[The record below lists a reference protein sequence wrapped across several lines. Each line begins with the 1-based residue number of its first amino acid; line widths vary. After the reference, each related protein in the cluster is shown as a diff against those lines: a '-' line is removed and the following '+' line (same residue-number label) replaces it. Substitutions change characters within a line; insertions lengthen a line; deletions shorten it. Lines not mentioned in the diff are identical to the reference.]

1 MSYRVLLLEPYCGGS
16 HAAWVEGFA
25 ANSRNEVVIA
35 SLPGHFWRW
44 RMRGASINLADS
56 AREAIAV
63 SGKPD
68 LVLASGMFDLSS
80 WLGLVRNFLGNPP
93 VVLYLHENQLGYP
106 ISPGQQEGDEFAL
119 VNWRSMV
126 AADEIWCNSR
136 FQIDELIGALPGLLG
151 RSPDASHIR
160 LLDEVVARFSVLPV
174 GVDLSAFSERM
185 EPSRKTDSV
194 PLVLWNHRWEYDKNP
209 KSVFESLVE
218 LAGEGIEFS
227 VAIVG
232 ENVRSD
238 PWEMEKARTALGDR
252 VVQFGWMPRRDYL
265 DLLRRSDVVVSASH
279 QEYFGISVVEA
290 AAAGAI
296 PVLPHRLSYPEVFP
310 AAWHEAILYK
320 EGSLTAR
327 LRTVLVDIPFWRAR
341 IAGLAEAM
349 LRYDWSVMACEYDRR
364 IDDLV
369 KKSRLVS

>member
-63 SGKPD
+63 SGKAD

-119 VNWRSMV
+119 GNWRSMV

-209 KSVFESLVE
+209 KSVYFSDIVLNM
-218 LAGEGIEFS
+218 LATFS
-227 VAIVG
+227 RAAI
-232 ENVRSD
+232 
-238 PWEMEKARTALGDR
+238 
-252 VVQFGWMPRRDYL
+252 
-265 DLLRRSDVVVSASH
+265 
-279 QEYFGISVVEA
+279 
-290 AAAGAI
+290 
-296 PVLPHRLSYPEVFP
+296 FP
-310 AAWHEAILYK
+310 FNINFFCL
-320 EGSLTAR
+320 
-327 LRTVLVDIPFWRAR
+327 I
-341 IAGLAEAM
+341 
-349 LRYDWSVMACEYDRR
+349 
-364 IDDLV
+364 
-369 KKSRLVS
+369 